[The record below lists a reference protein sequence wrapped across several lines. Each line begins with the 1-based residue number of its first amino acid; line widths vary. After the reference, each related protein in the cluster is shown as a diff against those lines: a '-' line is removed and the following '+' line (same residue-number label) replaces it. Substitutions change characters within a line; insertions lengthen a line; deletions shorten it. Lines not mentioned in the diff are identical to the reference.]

1 MKYFLFYV
9 DRFQFFVG
17 FFFLFLVSACQ
28 NFCSCCSFAKIKHY
42 HWQISSS
49 PSSSHLR
56 IPHSTSS
63 TSSTELQSLGP
74 SSRTASKI
82 IVSHKISV
90 ISIVYKFLK
99 CLVKVTPKLS
109 FSTCWFT
116 MFDNEMS
123 KSQTQLKP
131 NTSNRTVLALTM
143 LNSNKLLHELTFRF
157 SSKTTGGLLFYDE
170 ILLCWQFK
178 HKSTCVAFQSHWNYL
193 YIWFHFEVEM
203 ARFHRSKFGIGFRI
217 SCD

>member
-1 MKYFLFYV
+1 MKYFFFYV
-9 DRFQFFVG
+9 DRFHFFVG

-90 ISIVYKFLK
+90 ISIVYKFLNVSTK
-99 CLVKVTPKLS
+99 YSKTFVFHMMIHNVWQWNVQITDTVKTKHFKPNSSRTDNVELKQTTARVNLS
-109 FSTCWFT
+109 VFKQNNRGFAFLRWNSSMLTI
-116 MFDNEMS
+116 
-123 KSQTQLKP
+123 QTQINMRSIPESLKLFVHLVP
-131 NTSNRTVLALTM
+131 FWSRNGPV
-143 LNSNKLLHELTFRF
+143 
-157 SSKTTGGLLFYDE
+157 SSK
-170 ILLCWQFK
+170 
-178 HKSTCVAFQSHWNYL
+178 
-193 YIWFHFEVEM
+193 
-203 ARFHRSKFGIGFRI
+203 
-217 SCD
+217 